1 MADVLSAAIAQSKPA
16 VADQQDD
23 ILNAILGRMKP
34 LNDEEARPSLKILL
48 FSHPGGRKTSFLG
61 GIGDNLI
68 IDSEDGLTSLYAIP
82 ELVKWDT
89 TQVIPFKSFFQVE
102 KLTEGLAKNAPQLE
116 WVKTVS
122 VDTLTTLHKK
132 GLAEEVK
139 RMHLKGMRESI
150 YKAEGEDHG
159 VNNERMRQI
168 VDGLKDLNR
177 NIVVTCHAKEVQQK
191 DKSIKIYPDF
201 SDKLANTINGMM
213 DVVAFVEQ
221 TQNGVVWHNI
231 SDGYIQCKNR
241 IGLPQTLENPTW
253 ETIWGYFEKHL
264 ANSKSVTNP
273 NTDASIASTTKE

>member
-1 MADVLSAAIAQSKPA
+1 MTDVTKPAIADK
-16 VADQQDD
+16 QDE
-23 ILNAILGRMKP
+23 ILDAILGRMKP
-34 LNDEEARPSLKILL
+34 ITEAKPRLKILL

-102 KLTEGLAKNAPQLE
+102 KLTEGMAKNVPQLE
-116 WVKTVS
+116 WAKTVS

-150 YKAEGEDHG
+150 YKAEAEDHG

-168 VDGLKDLNR
+168 VDGLKDLDR
-177 NIVVTCHAKEVQQK
+177 NVVLTCHAKEVQQK

-221 TQNGVVWHNI
+221 TKDGVIWHNV

-241 IGLPQTLENPTW
+241 IGLPRTLENPTW

-264 ANSKSVTNP
+264 ANSKSGTN
-273 NTDASIASTTKE
+273 NIDASIASTTKE